1 MTNFTNLLDNL
12 KESLSFESISQQPS
26 KGVALRI
33 IVHGSENETDLLIF
47 PHSTVKSYQLDF
59 PSYVSYSVTF
69 EDYTALHESERYKGN
84 AFRLYSK
91 SNYFDFLQKT
101 SNLQRQYNRKIC
113 TIYAMMCIEHVVN
126 IVSYAEPTITISQ
139 LGPDLR

>member
-1 MTNFTNLLDNL
+1 MTNFTNLLDNI
-12 KESLSFESISQQPS
+12 KEYLSFESISEQPS

-47 PHSTVKSYQLDF
+47 PHSTVKRYQLDF

-69 EDYTALHESERYKGN
+69 EDYTALDKSERYEGN
-84 AFRLYSK
+84 TFRVYSK

-101 SNLQRQYNRKIC
+101 SHLQRQYNGKTC
-113 TIYAMMCIEHVVN
+113 TVYAMMCIEHVVN

-139 LGPDLR
+139 WGPDLS

>member
-33 IVHGSENETDLLIF
+33 IVHGSKNETDLLIF
-47 PHSTVKSYQLDF
+47 PHSIVKSYQLDF

-69 EDYTALHESERYKGN
+69 EDYTALDESERYKGN

-101 SNLQRQYNRKIC
+101 SNLQREYNGKNC
-113 TIYAMMCIEHVVN
+113 TVYAMMCIEHIVN
-126 IVSYAEPTITISQ
+126 IVSYSEPTITISQ